1 MILLRPFTLD
11 FANNPANLFLPSF
24 NPNTEKVPERLSR
37 GHPVAQLYGLGAP
50 WTIDH
55 KAKNFN
61 RTAICGEHSPCLS
74 VQRKFG
80 EDHFSVGP
88 PYILEKEDLL
98 RLTDSWTKFVPRVFE
113 KYPALLAEMYAYSMA
128 AAHEE
133 LPHLTVL
140 HMMVSNI
147 DMDEEGWVY
156 IDKLQEDVCQPP
168 DTQTKLFYA
177 EHVLPTVLHFC
188 QFYRIG
194 EYGFQK
200 RRLRKMMFEC
210 NAPLMAIPPANIS
223 TVRYKN
229 RDGEIVKLGVKQSRR
244 GTFMLCTIHYAI
256 NEMLLYYKSKMCP
269 AEKINTKPSVNLVS
283 KEFW

>member
-1 MILLRPFTLD
+1 VECLISFV
-11 FANNPANLFLPSF
+11 FLS
-24 NPNTEKVPERLSR
+24 
-37 GHPVAQLYGLGAP
+37 
-50 WTIDH
+50 
-55 KAKNFN
+55 
-61 RTAICGEHSPCLS
+61 C
-74 VQRKFG
+74 
-80 EDHFSVGP
+80 
-88 PYILEKEDLL
+88 
-98 RLTDSWTKFVPRVFE
+98 RVFE

-168 DTQTKLFYA
+168 DTQTQLFYA